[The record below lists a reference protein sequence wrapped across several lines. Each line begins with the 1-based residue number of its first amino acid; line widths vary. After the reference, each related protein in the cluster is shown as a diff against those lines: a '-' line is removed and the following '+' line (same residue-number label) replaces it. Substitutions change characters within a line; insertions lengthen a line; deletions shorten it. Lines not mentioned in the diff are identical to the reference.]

1 MALERIDHY
10 LLQTTDLAATRDWYV
25 KTLGMREG
33 PHPDFKFPV
42 VWLYL
47 GDKDAIHVSE
57 GGRNVSENRKRY
69 LGQESQAEKGSGVI
83 DHVAFYGTGLKQM
96 IEHLKQ
102 LGIPFQQRRVDDQGL
117 YQLFF
122 KDPVNDVKIE
132 LSYAGAEADAAGI
145 KPELTA
151 AELRS

>member
-25 KTLGMREG
+25 QTLGMREG

-42 VWLYL
+42 IWLYL
-47 GDKDAIHVSE
+47 GDKDAIHVSA
-57 GGRNVSENRKRY
+57 GGRDVSENRKRY

-96 IEHLKQ
+96 IERLEK
-102 LGIPFQQRRVDDQGL
+102 LGVPFQQRRVDDQGL
-117 YQLFF
+117 YQLFL
-122 KDPVNDVKIE
+122 KDPVNDVKVE
-132 LSYAGAEADAAGI
+132 LSYANAEALAAGI
-145 KPELTA
+145 APELSA
-151 AELRS
+151 SELPG

>member
-25 KTLGMREG
+25 RALGMREG

-47 GDKDAIHVSE
+47 GDKDVLHVSE

-69 LGQESQAEKGSGVI
+69 LGQESQAESGSGVI
-83 DHVAFYGTGLKQM
+83 DHIAFFGTGLKQM
-96 IEHLKQ
+96 IEHLHE
-102 LGIPFQQRRVDDQGL
+102 LGV
-117 YQLFF
+117 

-132 LSYAGAEADAAGI
+132 LSYANAEAAAAGI

-151 AELRS
+151 SEL

>member
-1 MALERIDHY
+1 MALERVDHY

-25 KTLGMREG
+25 RTLGMREG

-47 GDKDAIHVSE
+47 GDKDVIHLSE

-96 IEHLKQ
+96 IEHLTK
-102 LGIPFQQRRVDDQGL
+102 LGVPFQQRMVDDQGL
-117 YQLFF
+117 YQLFL
-122 KDPVNDVKIE
+122 KDPVNDVKVE
-132 LSYAGAEADAAGI
+132 LSYANTEAVAAGI
-145 KPELTA
+145 RPELTA
-151 AELRS
+151 AELRG

>member
-42 VWLYL
+42 IWLYL
-47 GDKDAIHVSE
+47 GEKDVIHVSE
-57 GGRNVSENRKRY
+57 GGKNVSENRKRY
-69 LGQESQAEKGSGVI
+69 LGQESQAEQGSGVI
-83 DHVAFYGTGLKQM
+83 DHIAFYGTGLKQM
-96 IEHLKQ
+96 IEHLQK

-117 YQLFF
+117 YQLFL
-122 KDPVNDVKIE
+122 KDPVNGVKVE
-132 LSYAGAEADAAGI
+132 LSYASAEAHAAAI

-151 AELRS
+151 AELKG

>member
-1 MALERIDHY
+1 MPLERIDHY

-25 KTLGMREG
+25 QALGMREG

-47 GDKDAIHVSE
+47 GDKDVLHVSE

-69 LGQESQAEKGSGVI
+69 LGQESQAEAGSGVI
-83 DHVAFYGTGLKQM
+83 DHIAFRATGLKQM
-96 IEHLKQ
+96 IEHLEK
-102 LGIPFQQRRVDDQGL
+102 LGIAFQQRMVDDQGL
-117 YQLFF
+117 YQLFL

-132 LSYAGAEADAAGI
+132 LSYANAEAHAAGVR
-145 KPELTA
+145 PELTA
-151 AELRS
+151 AGLKA

>member
-25 KTLGMREG
+25 KVLGMREG

-47 GDKDAIHVSE
+47 GDKDIIHVSE
-57 GGRNVSENRKRY
+57 GGNNVSENRKRY

-83 DHVAFYGTGLKQM
+83 DHVAFYGTGLKSM
-96 IEHLKQ
+96 IEHLQK
-102 LGIPFQQRRVDDQGL
+102 LGIAFQQRRVDDQGL

-122 KDPVNDVKIE
+122 KDPVNDVKVE
-132 LSYAGAEADAAGI
+132 LSYANAEAAAAGI

-151 AELRS
+151 AELKA

>member
-25 KTLGMREG
+25 QTLGMREG

-42 VWLYL
+42 VSVSL
-47 GDKDAIHVSE
+47 GDKDVLHLSG

-69 LGQESQAEKGSGVI
+69 LGQESQAESGSGVI
-83 DHVAFYGTGLKQM
+83 DHIAFYGTGLRQM
-96 IEHLKQ
+96 IERLER
-102 LGIPFQQRRVDDQGL
+102 LGVPFQQRMVDDQGL

-132 LSYAGAEADAAGI
+132 LSYANAEAKAAGI
-145 KPELTA
+145 RPGLTA
-151 AELRS
+151 SQLQG